1 MNRLQS
7 LFTLKKNRI
16 LSVYFTAGY
25 PNLNDTASILK
36 ELENAGVD
44 MIEIGMPFSDPLA
57 DGPVIQH
64 SSTVALKN
72 GMSLAI
78 LFKQLE
84 GIRKEISIP
93 LILMGYINPVLQYG
107 VENFC
112 KKCKEVGVD
121 AVILPDLPLFE
132 YQKHYQPI
140 FAKYGIENVLLISP
154 MTSNERIKQ
163 IDDASNSFIY
173 MVSSS
178 STTGQKNKFNEEQV
192 AYFKKIAALQLKN
205 PLLVGFG
212 ISNTETFNQVC
223 EYTCGAIVGSSFV
236 KALESSTNLKETVN
250 AFVLQI
256 KGDF

>member
-1 MNRLQS
+1 MNRLQN
-7 LFTLKKNRI
+7 LFEIKKKRI

-25 PNLNDTASILK
+25 PNLTDTSIIIK
-36 ELENAGVD
+36 ELAHAGID

-64 SSTVALKN
+64 SSTIALKN
-72 GMSLAI
+72 GMSIAK
-78 LFKQLE
+78 LFTQLE
-84 GIRKEISIP
+84 DIRHEVSIP

-112 KKCKEVGVD
+112 KKCSEIGID
-121 AVILPDLPLFE
+121 AVILPDLPLYE
-132 YQKHYQPI
+132 YKKHYKHL
-140 FAKYGIENVLLISP
+140 FEKYGIENVLLISP
-154 MTSNERIKQ
+154 MTSDERIKQ
-163 IDDASNSFIY
+163 IDEASNSFIY

-178 STTGQKNKFNEEQV
+178 STTGQKNKFNEQQV

-223 EYTCGAIVGSSFV
+223 DYTCGAIVGSSFV
-236 KALESSTNLKETVN
+236 KALESNKNLKDTVN
-250 AFVLQI
+250 DFVLQI
-256 KGDF
+256 KGSK